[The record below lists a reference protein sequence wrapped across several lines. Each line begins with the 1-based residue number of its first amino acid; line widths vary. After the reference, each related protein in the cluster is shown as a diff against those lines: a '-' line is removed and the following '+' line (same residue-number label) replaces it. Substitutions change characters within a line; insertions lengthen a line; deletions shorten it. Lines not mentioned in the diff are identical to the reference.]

1 MRALPARKKG
11 WILMKTIRLQ
21 TAAALMALT
30 AAATFVI
37 TFSFSRK
44 LFNKKVRDI
53 DGIAEKYERLDELD
67 RKVRAE
73 YYKELP
79 EDDVTNGILEGYV
92 AGLGDPYSAYRPTE
106 QLTDYQ
112 ENNAGVYTGIGISVI
127 KNDEGYAEI
136 VDVAEGGSAQKAGI
150 AAGDVLTEVEGISL
164 KGDYSKAIDMIAGE
178 IGTYVKI
185 RIRKAGTK
193 TDTEFSL
200 KRAQIDET
208 TVYSEMLPGQI
219 GYIHISKFR
228 SVSVGQFADAR
239 KKLLDDGAQGFI
251 FDVRDN
257 GGGVLS
263 ALEKMVDPIL
273 PEGEL
278 AFSYDRE
285 GNATTI
291 LKSDKECMEM
301 PYVILVNGNTAS
313 ASELFACVLRDYS
326 GAVLVG
332 ETTYGKG
339 IMQTTFELTGGGV
352 TLTTATYATGKTP
365 CYHQIG
371 LEPDV
376 PVEYD
381 PEAETDNQLEAA
393 QEAIADMI
401 AEDAAA

>member
-1 MRALPARKKG
+1 MKK
-11 WILMKTIRLQ
+11 IRIG
-21 TAAALMALT
+21 TAASLMALT
-30 AAATFVI
+30 AAVTFVV

-44 LFNKKVRDI
+44 LFNEKVRDI

-73 YYKELP
+73 YYKDIP
-79 EDDVTNGILEGYV
+79 EDDVTTGILMGYV

-112 ENNAGVYTGIGISVI
+112 ENNAGVYTGIGISIV
-127 KNDEGYAEI
+127 KNDEGYALI
-136 VDVAEGGSAQKAGI
+136 VEVAENGSAQKAGI
-150 AAGDVLTEVEGISL
+150 AAGDVLTEVEDISL
-164 KGDYSKAIDMIAGE
+164 KGDYKKAIDMIAGE
-178 IGTYVKI
+178 VGTYVRI
-185 RIRKAGTK
+185 RIRKENSEK
-193 TDTEFSL
+193 ETEYTL
-200 KRAQIDET
+200 KREQLDET
-208 TVYSEMLPGQI
+208 TVYSEMLDGQI
-219 GYIHISKFR
+219 GYIRITKFR

-239 KKLLDDGAQGFI
+239 KKLLDDGAKGFV

-278 AFSYDRE
+278 AFSYDRA
-285 GNATTI
+285 GNPTTI
-291 LKSDKECMEM
+291 LKSDKECMKM
-301 PYVILVNGNTAS
+301 PYVVLVNGATAS

-326 GAVLVG
+326 DAKLVG
-332 ETTYGKG
+332 ETTFGKG

-365 CYHQIG
+365 CYHETG

-376 PVEYD
+376 QIVYD
-381 PEAETDNQLEAA
+381 PEAEQDNQLEAA
-393 QEAIADMI
+393 QQTVAEMI
-401 AEDAAA
+401 LQDAA